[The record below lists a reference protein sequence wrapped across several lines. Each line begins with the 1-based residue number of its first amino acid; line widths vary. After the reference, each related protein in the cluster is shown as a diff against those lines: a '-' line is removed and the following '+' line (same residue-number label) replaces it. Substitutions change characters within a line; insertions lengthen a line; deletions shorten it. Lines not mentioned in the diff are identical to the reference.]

1 MKFSA
6 AALALAACA
15 SSSASVAGWD
25 LPVPVP
31 HAFQP
36 LDFAPRVA
44 TPTNFTLVQT
54 APDNRSAIYEI
65 DLAHSAAYS
74 EPALLAVLEGTP
86 YEVGQAYGSLLGKH
100 TDFLYSTWV
109 GTKFPNALELDAVAA
124 LLDWLWDYG
133 LAKHTP
139 QEFVDELKGIDDT
152 AGDVKHLSRKVR
164 RIVALSNLPADSQ
177 NIERVILDL
186 IVNADDA
193 AAARQ
198 GMLQAC
204 GETCAAAGSANI
216 DVPTQVGAAARAAA
230 ELLSGSADRKHGPG
244 MCDYFAVWGEH
255 TQDGRLLSSRN
266 LDFDRDINATT
277 GKLVTVVRYS
287 GDDAIP
293 YATFGTPG
301 YWGALAGISGAGVTV
316 SQANL
321 DNSDV
326 SFRGIAWPLRL
337 RQILSSAQNLADARD
352 IWAQAANTGAFNFLV
367 GSAIDVNATGGAGR
381 TAAKSAA
388 AMALETTFK
397 HTSEFTGDDPVE
409 DSATFSC
416 SCELVNSTGPEGH
429 PVCVNGTTQDG
440 VKCNWP
446 FSNDTVSIGAS
457 LPNAVWRSNHGLHPA
472 TMATQEPL
480 WNDTVMRYFMLHD
493 AIEELSAQPERITV
507 RRFCMV
513 RSVQGSAALG
523 ELKGLLTVF
532 RVELTGVF
540 ECVARFFFAGTWG
553 GQYHCVSRHQG
564 VKLHILRSEIRPE
577 PQPKQREYDVR
588 NTCTAYFS
596 A

>member
-6 AALALAACA
+6 AAQLALAACA
-15 SSSASVAGWD
+15 SPSASSSVSAASAAGGWD

-54 APDNRSAIYEI
+54 APDNRSAVYEI
-65 DLAHSAAYS
+65 DLDHSAAYS

-109 GTKFPNALELDAVAA
+109 GMKFPNTLELDAVAA

-133 LAKHTP
+133 LEKHTP
-139 QEFVDELKGIDDT
+139 QEFLDELKGIDDK

-164 RIVALSNLPADSQ
+164 RIVTLSNLPADSQ

-193 AAARQ
+193 AAAEQ
-198 GMLQAC
+198 GMLHAC
-204 GETCAAAGSANI
+204 GEICDAHDASGSAE
-216 DVPTQVGAAARAAA
+216 VSTQVTAARAAA
-230 ELLSGSADRKHGPG
+230 ELLSGSSERTHGPG

-255 TQDGRLLSSRN
+255 TEDGRLLTSRN

-287 GDDAIP
+287 GADAIP

-316 SQANL
+316 SEANL

-337 RQILSSAQNLADARD
+337 RQVLASAQNLADARAV
-352 IWAQAANTGAFNFLV
+352 WAQAANTGAFNFLV
-367 GSAIDVNATGGAGR
+367 GSAIDVNSSSATTTRNTRNTRVAGR
-381 TAAKSAA
+381 TSAKTAA

-397 HTSEFTGDDPVE
+397 HTSEFTGGDPVE

-416 SCELVNSTGPEGH
+416 SCELINSTSPEGH

-493 AIEELSAQPERITV
+493 AIEELSAKPEGITV
-507 RRFCMV
+507 R
-513 RSVQGSAALG
+513 G
-523 ELKGLLTVF
+523 
-532 RVELTGVF
+532 
-540 ECVARFFFAGTWG
+540 
-553 GQYHCVSRHQG
+553 
-564 VKLHILRSEIRPE
+564 
-577 PQPKQREYDVR
+577 
-588 NTCTAYFS
+588 
-596 A
+596 